1 MSKQRVRSVED
12 EELAQGVPLISE
24 SDMNILADDDDSK
37 ASKNSYGVK
46 SICYAATISLI
57 LGLACFGL
65 ASTFGRRED
74 ERPIQLFE
82 KEAAKAAAERSPIT
96 ETIEYKSRPYM
107 ASFLNKDLYL
117 DGTRDDGV
125 APAEGTHYHIKF
137 FDTAEFSSTSLLFFT
152 STTNVGTFDYINED
166 GNFVLTH
173 GAYCKKAEKESS
185 GIVKITKGDEMA
197 LTNVVETEPCV
208 YEYSVTNPFYDPVT
222 VDVPPPANPDEED
235 VVSADEVAI
244 DVDNSKKKNT
254 ASLSPSEGGKCPEGF
269 YKDHKDRCM
278 KKLKKKDSA
287 KKNKSK
293 SKK

>member
-1 MSKQRVRSVED
+1 M
-12 EELAQGVPLISE
+12 
-24 SDMNILADDDDSK
+24 
-37 ASKNSYGVK
+37 
-46 SICYAATISLI
+46 
-57 LGLACFGL
+57 
-65 ASTFGRRED
+65 
-74 ERPIQLFE
+74 
-82 KEAAKAAAERSPIT
+82 
-96 ETIEYKSRPYM
+96 
-107 ASFLNKDLYL
+107 
-117 DGTRDDGV
+117 
-125 APAEGTHYHIKF
+125 
-137 FDTAEFSSTSLLFFT
+137 
-152 STTNVGTFDYINED
+152 
-166 GNFVLTH
+166 TH